1 METAKTS
8 KFKWGEI
15 SELNSGHTPNEW
27 GMVQKAKPRQTRII
41 AYDVLWN
48 K

>member
-1 METAKTS
+1 METVKVP
-8 KFKWGEI
+8 KFKWNEI

-27 GMVQKAKPRQTRII
+27 GMPQKKPKQNTIV
-41 AYDVLWN
+41 AYDILWN

>member
-1 METAKTS
+1 METAKIS

-15 SELNSGHTPNEW
+15 AELNSGHTSNEW
-27 GMVQKAKPRQTRII
+27 GMAQKEKPKQNRII